1 VAGQKQKGQKIAEE
15 AMHIT
20 RCRLCLHENLFYAT
34 REIGRLYETGR
45 YLHNYGLTY
54 ALGLSTSTYFNSGA
68 IPRYAEELP
77 VLNDRQLYVTPARPL
92 SVTFELNTFK
102 YADNRYRVKMEPG
115 SRNTP
120 SFGRAKELAAGSTFE
135 FMVFS
140 AEPWQ
145 PPKWVRLGKWMSK
158 AAVELESAEEVMEV
172 HTGES
177 TAATPIN
184 PLDLP
189 PDCRVLAYDLIS
201 MPPVSLMDNVQFS
214 GPHYRLSDKRC
225 IPAGLVYRFLEHARG
240 Q

>member
-1 VAGQKQKGQKIAEE
+1 
-15 AMHIT
+15 MRIT
-20 RCRLCLHENLFYAT
+20 RCRLRLHENLFYAT

-54 ALGLSTSTYFNSGA
+54 ALGLATSAYFNRDA

-77 VLNDRQLYVTPARPL
+77 VLNDRQLYVTPARP
-92 SVTFELNTFK
+92 VTVAFELNTFK

-120 SFGRAKELAAGSTFE
+120 SFGRAKELAVGSEFE
-135 FMVFS
+135 FTVFS
-140 AEPWQ
+140 AEKWQ

-158 AAVELESAEEVMEV
+158 AAVEMGRAEEVMEV
-172 HTGES
+172 RTGAF

-189 PDCRVLAYDLIS
+189 PECRVLAYDLIS
-201 MPPVSLMDNVQFS
+201 MPPASLLDNAQLT
-214 GPHYRLSDKRC
+214 GPHYRLADKRC
-225 IPAGLVYRFLEHARG
+225 FPAGLAYRFPDRA
-240 Q
+240 